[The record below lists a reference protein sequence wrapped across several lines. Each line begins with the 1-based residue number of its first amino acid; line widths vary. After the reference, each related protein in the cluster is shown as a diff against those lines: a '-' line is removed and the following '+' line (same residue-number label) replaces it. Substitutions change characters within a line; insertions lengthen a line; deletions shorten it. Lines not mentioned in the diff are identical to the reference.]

1 MKPCYW
7 RRVEN
12 YRAAL
17 RSKDPSFPHTSRP
30 LRERTSSAL
39 ARHAQL
45 MHGIRGKMA
54 L

>member
-1 MKPCYW
+1 MRPCYW
-7 RRVEN
+7 RRVEKD
-12 YRAAL
+12 RAAL
-17 RSKDPSFPHTSRP
+17 RSKEPPFPHASRP
-30 LRERTSSAL
+30 LRERTSSL